1 MKPPHRVMSVLL
13 LSCSFVK
20 VSSLPWAIN
29 GRGANTRKLPF
40 QFPEESSLPEVG
52 FTNEVANGSFPLYPV
67 DSRGRVLGQ
76 GSVATKR
83 IISGRNFHPIE
94 EVTKSTI
101 NFLQAEPSSNLSAHS
116 LGITENIAN
125 VTKCKMLSVP
135 QPRIFET
142 ELRVVSL
149 YVTSTIFLI
158 AVCYV
163 YRPHCVHRNSVGVNS
178 RYRDVGAADVWL
190 DPDLLPPRPRKVL
203 MFIEYSQ

>member
-101 NFLQAEPSSNLSAHS
+101 NFLQ
-116 LGITENIAN
+116 
-125 VTKCKMLSVP
+125 
-135 QPRIFET
+135 T